1 MLYTAL
7 FFIVLLLISAIFS
20 GTETAITSVN
30 EISLSSVQGGS
41 SRRQKIVTE
50 LVKDKRSV
58 IAAIL
63 VGNNIVNTVLAVYA
77 GVFFDQVFVE
87 TGMLSEKIAPMVASV
102 ITIVFLLIFGEIVP
116 KHLASLCQI
125 DLRHCLP
132 AWAIV
137 KVLSQSPDQDVLTHA
152 SENARSKQ

>member
-7 FFIVLLLISAIFS
+7 FFIVLLLISALFS

-50 LVKDKRSV
+50 LVNDKRSV

-87 TGMLSEKIAPMVASV
+87 TGMLSEKIAPMVASM

-116 KHLASLCQI
+116 KHLGVTFAKAWTYVIAYPL
-125 DLRHCLP
+125 
-132 AWAIV
+132 WAIV
-137 KVLSQSPDQDVLTHA
+137 KV
-152 SENARSKQ
+152 